1 MLKIVII
8 DDNYAFVE
16 SLYNELESKNIKNFN
31 VLRIFSNGKNAL
43 DYILNENIDVILL
56 DLNMPNINGI
66 ELIEQIK
73 NANIKTKIITI
84 TGDNTLML
92 ELLQKNLNIYKS
104 FMKPFNIEILID
116 TLNELINTNSNNV
129 RENIINLLDNFYFNK
144 SNIGYSYLID
154 CLEICI
160 INNYTAM
167 PSSKIIY
174 TKISNIY
181 KKDNYLKVGWNIDKS
196 IKVMNNLTSTNIKE
210 KFFPYGNIPSTKNFI
225 NCILDHLYKNYKF

>member
-1 MLKIVII
+1 MEVKMLKIVII

-56 DLNMPNINGI
+56 DLNMPNLNGI

-92 ELLQKNLNIYKS
+92 ELLQKI
-104 FMKPFNIEILID
+104 
-116 TLNELINTNSNNV
+116 
-129 RENIINLLDNFYFNK
+129 
-144 SNIGYSYLID
+144 
-154 CLEICI
+154 
-160 INNYTAM
+160 
-167 PSSKIIY
+167 
-174 TKISNIY
+174 
-181 KKDNYLKVGWNIDKS
+181 
-196 IKVMNNLTSTNIKE
+196 
-210 KFFPYGNIPSTKNFI
+210 
-225 NCILDHLYKNYKF
+225 